1 MKISELCKMIEDS
14 IHNGKY
20 PLEDQQQKHLADY
33 VEVINK
39 SDSDDLKSKDIKIQV
54 RIQNVYTV
62 NNYVSN
68 IEHLP
73 GVIEMDVLDSFKML
87 CRRVA
92 RIQSTQAT
100 SEHGKNYFD
109 NITISTERLHNSIN
123 STTKSDKQKME

>member
-14 IHNGKY
+14 IRNGKY

-39 SDSDDLKSKDIKIQV
+39 SDSEDLKTKDIKIQV

-62 NNYVSN
+62 NNYVPN

-73 GVIEMDVLDSFKML
+73 GVVEMDVLDSFKML
-87 CRRVA
+87 CRRVS
-92 RIQSTQAT
+92 RIQAA
-100 SEHGKNYFD
+100 SEHGKNYFKD
-109 NITISTERLHNSIN
+109 ITISTERFHNSMD
-123 STTKSDKQKME
+123 STTKK